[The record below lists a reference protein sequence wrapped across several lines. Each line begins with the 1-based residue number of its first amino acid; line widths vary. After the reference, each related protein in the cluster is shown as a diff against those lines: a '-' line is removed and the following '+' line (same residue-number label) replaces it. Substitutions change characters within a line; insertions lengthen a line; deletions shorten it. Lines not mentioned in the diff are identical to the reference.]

1 MPTPPAAPLPLSPPS
16 VHCGHAEHRT
26 TVGRQDKQLSN
37 GLVFNH
43 TVHSARTG
51 LTEGVGREHAAYVMD
66 SAARQA
72 TAQTARTLRFDA
84 ALPPDADTIT
94 VEEFAKL
101 LLREIAAA
109 VRSFPPPDARPCP

>member
-1 MPTPPAAPLPLSPPS
+1 LYESISCRDNKVLSS
-16 VHCGHAEHRT
+16 ALSTSIDDLMVFCDRTEHKKFR
-26 TVGRQDKQLSN
+26 
-37 GLVFNH
+37 
-43 TVHSARTG
+43 
-51 LTEGVGREHAAYVMD
+51 MD
-66 SAARQA
+66 SSAQQA